1 MRRASIILSATSG
14 ESNTYISH
22 QWQLDHN
29 QVRYW
34 RQRWL
39 DNQERLA
46 LCEQVDDSEQELK
59 QQMLATLT
67 DAPRPGIPPTF
78 TPEQVVQ
85 IVAIA
90 CESPQTSGRA
100 VSHQWTLEKMADEVI
115 KRGIVPH
122 LLWDVF
128 WGEAELQPHRSRY
141 WLNANP
147 EDPEAF

>member
-1 MRRASIILSATSG
+1 MRQTTNPYRLVRRASIILSAASG
-14 ESNTYISH
+14 ESNTQISR

-46 LCEQVDDSEQELK
+46 LCEQVDDSETELT
-59 QQMLATLT
+59 QQVLETLT
-67 DAPRPGIPPTF
+67 DAPRPGVPPTF

-90 CESPQTSGRA
+90 PGLSSPCESIDA
-100 VSHQWTLEKMADEVI
+100 
-115 KRGIVPH
+115 
-122 LLWDVF
+122 
-128 WGEAELQPHRSRY
+128 
-141 WLNANP
+141 
-147 EDPEAF
+147 

>member
-122 LLWDVF
+122 LSASSVGRFL
-128 WGEAELQPHRSRY
+128 GRG
-141 WLNANP
+141 
-147 EDPEAF
+147 